1 MTAKPW
7 PLREVTLKVLD
18 LRAQTAF
25 YESFGLQVQ
34 ERSKRGAVLAAGDVS
49 LHLKQLPGGKQRP
62 PRTAGLY
69 HFALLLP
76 ERDSLGAF
84 LRAAYLNQ
92 WHFVGSAD
100 HLVSESL
107 YFYDPEGNGIE
118 VYADRPRE
126 SWDWSDG
133 TVRMATWALD
143 LDELTQLP
151 GSEWNGFPAGT
162 RLGHMH
168 LTVSDLDRSQ
178 EFYES
183 LGMNLTLDW
192 ETFRFMAWDGY
203 HHHVA
208 INLVE
213 GRKAAAVTAEISG
226 LESFSIE
233 RQMGQ
238 RKIVDPNGVAL
249 KQFGAVRKAS

>member
-1 MTAKPW
+1 MTPKPW
-7 PLREVTLKVLD
+7 PLRELTLKVLD
-18 LRAQTAF
+18 LQAQTAF
-25 YESFGLQVQ
+25 YESFGLQVL
-34 ERSKRGAVLAAGDVS
+34 ERSKREALLGGGDIS
-49 LHLKQLPGGKQRP
+49 LHLRQLPSGRMRP

-76 ERDSLGAF
+76 ERQSLGAF

-118 VYADRPRE
+118 VYADRPSQE
-126 SWDWSDG
+126 WDWSDG
-133 TVRMATWALD
+133 TVKMATWALD

-151 GSEWNGFPAGT
+151 GREWSGFPAGS
-162 RLGHMH
+162 RLGHIH
-168 LTVSDLDRSQ
+168 LTVSDLDASQ
-178 EFYES
+178 MFYES

-192 ETFRFMAWDGY
+192 GTFRFMAWDGY

-213 GRKAAAVTAEISG
+213 GRKAGPVTPEISG
-226 LESFSIE
+226 LESC
-233 RQMGQ
+233 
-238 RKIVDPNGVAL
+238 
-249 KQFGAVRKAS
+249 

>member
-1 MTAKPW
+1 MTPQPW
-7 PLREVTLKVLD
+7 PLRELTLKAVD

-25 YESFGLQVQ
+25 YESFGLQVL
-34 ERSKRGAVLAAGDVS
+34 ERGKREAILAAGDMS
-49 LHLKQLPGGKQRP
+49 LHLKQLPGGKPRP

-76 ERDSLGAF
+76 ERKLLGAF

-118 VYADRPRE
+118 VYADRPSE

-133 TVRMATWALD
+133 TVKMATWALD
-143 LDELTQLP
+143 LDELTQLSGP
-151 GSEWNGFPAGT
+151 EWNGFPAST

-168 LTVSDLDRSQ
+168 LTVSDLDVSQ
-178 EFYES
+178 AFYES

-192 ETFRFMAWDGY
+192 GTFRFMAWNGY
-203 HHHVA
+203 HHHLA

-213 GRKAAAVTAEISG
+213 GRKAAAVTPEISG
-226 LESFSIE
+226 LDSFSIE
-233 RQMGQ
+233 REMAQ
-238 RKIVDPNGVAL
+238 RKIVDPNGIGL
-249 KQFGAVRKAS
+249 KQYGAVRKAS